1 MEMAGLLSEKGE
13 GYAEVPKG
21 TVPAGPSVRAVS
33 HVWVCV
39 RGERARGRV
48 CACYVPC
55 QLLFMLR
62 ACAVCGLGSSRD
74 EFQLCFEYS

>member
-1 MEMAGLLSEKGE
+1 MVGLLSEKGE

-33 HVWVCV
+33 HVWVWV

-48 CACYVPC
+48 CTCYVSC
-55 QLLFMLR
+55 QLLFAESM
-62 ACAVCGLGSSRD
+62 CGTFAVRGRRETNVSCVLSTR
-74 EFQLCFEYS
+74 L